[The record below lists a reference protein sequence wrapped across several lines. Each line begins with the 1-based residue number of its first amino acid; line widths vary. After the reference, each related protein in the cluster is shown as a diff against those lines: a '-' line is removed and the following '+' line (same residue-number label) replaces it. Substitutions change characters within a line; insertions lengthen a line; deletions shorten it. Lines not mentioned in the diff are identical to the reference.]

1 MMPHA
6 VARIPPLYVPMQQQ
20 DVLSRQQSGVLGLE
34 RSSADSRHQ
43 GSILSLGTHA
53 PPQATQQQ
61 TVGLTRS
68 VRIDAPSPA
77 QTTLPPVNQHVGG
90 PQLRMSLQRNRG
102 HVDEYPSQ
110 LTGTPRLIVPATECR
125 NRSLHQVKTSLVMK
139 ARTAPVTTTPPQH
152 QAHDLY
158 LECVQP
164 WWHQHQRISTDHVQR

>member
-1 MMPHA
+1 MPHV

-34 RSSADSRHQ
+34 RSSADSHRQ
-43 GSILSLGTHA
+43 GSIPSLGTHA
-53 PPQATQQQ
+53 PPQAIRRQ

-68 VRIDAPSPA
+68 VRIDALSPA
-77 QTTLPPVNQHVGG
+77 QTTLPPANRHVGG
-90 PQLRMSLQRNRG
+90 PQPRMSPQRNRG
-102 HVDEYPSQ
+102 HVDEYLSQ
-110 LTGTPRLIVPATECR
+110 LTGLPRLIVPAAEFR
-125 NRSLHQVKTSLVMK
+125 SRSLHQVKTSLVMK
-139 ARTAPVTTTPPQH
+139 ARTEPVTTTPTQH